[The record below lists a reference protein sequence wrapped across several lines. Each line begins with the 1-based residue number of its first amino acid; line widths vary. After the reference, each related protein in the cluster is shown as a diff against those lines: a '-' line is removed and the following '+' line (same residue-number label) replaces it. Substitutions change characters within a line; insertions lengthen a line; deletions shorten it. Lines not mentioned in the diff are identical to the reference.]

1 MNIILKPGH
10 EFDYGLWYYLAGPMT
25 GLPEYNY
32 PAFEKAVSALEEAGI
47 PVKSPHTID
56 HRQHEFTNPPGYF
69 SPSCTRMMTF
79 IDADGREYGGDC
91 GERPDH
97 PIHSLALGALPYA
110 TYMKAG
116 YRMLLNCDGI
126 ILLHGW
132 SQSKGTNHELHVAR
146 SLGYPIYTLGQNLEF
161 LMELD
166 EGDH

>member
-32 PAFEKAVSALEEAGI
+32 PAFEKAVIALEEAGI
-47 PVKSPHTID
+47 KVKSPHTID
-56 HRQHEFTNPPGYF
+56 HGQHEFETTPYT
-69 SPSCTRMMTF
+69 SIHSCIRMMTV
-79 IDADGREYGGDC
+79 IGPDGREYGADC
-91 GERPDH
+91 GEQPDA
-97 PIHSLALGALPYA
+97 PIHSLVLGALPYA

-116 YRMLLNCDGI
+116 YRMLLNCNGI

-146 SLGYPIYTLGQNLEF
+146 SLGYPIYTLGQNMEF
-161 LMELD
+161 LMELA